1 MRDFKTTFTYQIL
14 IKINA
19 IFLQGLQSA
28 TIKDLKD
35 IRMVISTT
43 SPLNLPIWLTQK
55 MWTFKN

>member
-55 MWTFKN
+55 MWIFKN